1 MTCHRILA
9 IFVAATI
16 LLSSVQVSDSAQSTE
31 NAVKSGLTRADQDKA
46 SQLANHVSA
55 TEWLGPMAPIA
66 LSPFFGIT
74 CLSAMS
80 IYGQDSLIADN
91 QFISSNP
98 VLNNQAVFWTFLVL
112 TLLTSLPRLTKV
124 SKPIAQVLDQLETYS
139 GIVTIIVI
147 RVLAT
152 PEVDPGTSP
161 DVVQM
166 GFVSMTTD
174 LLLMVAAAINIFVI
188 NLVKFFFEALIW
200 ITPFPAIDAVFEVC
214 NKTICVMLMVVYAWS
229 PLAATILNLIL
240 FAICA
245 VLFRWVYR
253 STIYMRTM
261 LTDPVWKL
269 LSKKH
274 GDFEDRKALVVF
286 PQNQFGGFPAKT
298 RLVIRRSE
306 KGWTLEYKRFPWFK
320 TQVVELDSS
329 STQIELKSGFL
340 LNKLIV
346 SGEHEGKLIFS
357 RRYSHQLPLVA
368 DHLKFDYSTAT
379 APTTTAIA

>member
-9 IFVAATI
+9 LLVAVTI
-16 LLSSVQVSDSAQSTE
+16 LFSSVQVSNSAQSR
-31 NAVKSGLTRADQDKA
+31 NSNQSDISKADLAKANKLADQI
-46 SQLANHVSA
+46 SA

-80 IYGQDSLIADN
+80 IYGQDTFIADN
-91 QFISSNP
+91 QFISNNP

-147 RVLAT
+147 RLLAT
-152 PEVDPGTSP
+152 ADVDPTTSP

-166 GFVSMTTD
+166 GILSVTSD

-188 NLVKFFFEALIW
+188 NLVKFFFESLIW
-200 ITPFPAIDAVFEVC
+200 ITPFPSIDAIFEVC
-214 NKTICVMLMVVYAWS
+214 NKTICVMLMVIYAWS

-240 FAICA
+240 FVICA
-245 VLFRWVYR
+245 ILFRWVYR

-269 LSKKH
+269 LSKKY
-274 GDFEDRKALVVF
+274 GDFESHDELVVF
-286 PQNQFGGFPAKT
+286 PQENFDRFPKKT

-306 KGWTLEYKRFPWFK
+306 KGWTLEYKRFPWFA
-320 TQVVELDSS
+320 TQVVELESS
-329 STQIELKSGFL
+329 TTQIELKPGLL

-346 SGEHEGKLIFS
+346 SGEHECKLIFS
-357 RRYSHQLPLVA
+357 RRYSHQLDTVA
-368 DHLKFDYSTAT
+368 NTLKFGYSTA
-379 APTTTAIA
+379 ASSTTTAIA